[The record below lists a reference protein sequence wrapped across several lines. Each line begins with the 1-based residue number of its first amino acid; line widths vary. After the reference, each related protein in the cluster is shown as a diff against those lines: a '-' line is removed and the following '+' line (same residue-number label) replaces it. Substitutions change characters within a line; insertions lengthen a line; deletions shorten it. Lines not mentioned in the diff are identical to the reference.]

1 MAASAA
7 TTPTA
12 GAAAVVV
19 VAASGGSGKRPATK
33 HKHTDDDCDVIGEL
47 MGQYG
52 KYQFVMT
59 FLLSLFQVPNTFHI
73 ASSIY
78 QVRWRGGNWAMSM

>member
-1 MAASAA
+1 MFFIVAIMYSPKTQA
-7 TTPTA
+7 TA
-12 GAAAVVV
+12 
-19 VAASGGSGKRPATK
+19 K
-33 HKHTDDDCDVIGEL
+33 HKHGGASEECDVIGEL

-52 KYQFVMT
+52 KYQFLMT

-78 QVRWRGGNWAMSM
+78 QVIALCTEFRKFYEVSRMFVV